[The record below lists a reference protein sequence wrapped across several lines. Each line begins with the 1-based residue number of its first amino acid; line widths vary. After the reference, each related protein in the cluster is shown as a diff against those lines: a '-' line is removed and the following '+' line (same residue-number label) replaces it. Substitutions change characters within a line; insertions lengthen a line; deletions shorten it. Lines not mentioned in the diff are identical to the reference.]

1 MTLRSFVEM
10 YTVPAH
16 IKDVKIELIDKDFKL
31 NRDVLKLRLDEVKV
45 VANTI
50 GLDFI
55 DTVEF
60 MVQSETV

>member
-16 IKDVKIELIDKDFKL
+16 IKDVKIELVDKDFKL